1 MVISTTNMK
10 KHFDLIFDLFIFY
23 PRLFHSW
30 NMKFESGYLFD
41 TTAIKDWAIWT
52 IDLIQHLFAS

>member
-23 PRLFHSW
+23 PRLFHFW

-41 TTAIKDWAIWT
+41 TTAIKD
-52 IDLIQHLFAS
+52 